1 MDVIS
6 LIIITNAAF
15 AIVLQ
20 AVFPQRRHIIMFSC
34 AAFALVLATL
44 KYPMSTF
51 LGGLPWDTV
60 LILFALTIFG
70 EFIFGSKLF
79 DVLIRKIATICKG
92 KVYLILII
100 FNIIVFLVSSV
111 LNNYQALLIVL
122 PALLGMLKLVDN
134 LNKWYLTIL
143 FSSVLIISNL
153 AGASTPI
160 GDFPA
165 LYLLSQ
171 GEITF
176 SSYFANATPFAVLAA
191 TVIILLSVFFYRLK
205 PIQVSEKTEKLSVAY
220 TLALYRNVKINRHLL
235 YPSIIVF
242 IGMFTFW
249 LFGYNPTK
257 VTIIGLSVL
266 AMLIKLGKYAE
277 GKIISTDASI
287 FIYFISLFII
297 IASIQQTGVLSSV
310 ADYLKTI
317 ENPKLLLIAFS
328 CMTVIVTGLVSAGP
342 STVAFFPVAIQI
354 APLYAD
360 NVVITCFCL
369 SICAGSSLFLTAA
382 TAGPLLTRMTEKYP
396 LFINGNSYL
405 FSFKDYLI
413 PGIIGASVIFL
424 SNILYIFTHL

>member
-1 MDVIS
+1 MDTIT
-6 LIIITNAAF
+6 LIIIANAVS
-15 AIVLQ
+15 AIALQ
-20 AVFPQRRHIIMFSC
+20 AVFPNRRHIIMFAC
-34 AAFALVLATL
+34 AALALVLATVTQS
-44 KYPMSTF
+44 MSEF
-51 LGGLPWDTV
+51 LGTLPWETV
-60 LILFALTIFG
+60 LILFALTVFG

-79 DVLIRKIATICKG
+79 DVLIRKISILCKG
-92 KVYLILII
+92 KVYLILIV

-122 PALLGMLKLVDN
+122 PALLGMLKLVDG

-143 FSSVLIISNL
+143 FGSVLIISNL

-171 GEITF
+171 GVITF
-176 SSYFANATPFAVLAA
+176 GSYFTNATPFAVLAA
-191 TVIILLSVFFYRLK
+191 TVIILLSVFFYRMK
-205 PIQVSEKTEKLSVAY
+205 PIQVSKEVEKLSVAY
-220 TLALYRNVKINRHLL
+220 TVALYRNVKLNKHLL
-235 YPSIIVF
+235 YPSIVVF
-242 IGMFTFW
+242 AGMFAFW
-249 LFGYNPTK
+249 LLGYNPTK
-257 VTIIGLSVL
+257 VALLGLSVL
-266 AMLIKLGKYAE
+266 AILIKLGKYAE

-287 FIYFISLFII
+287 FIYFICLFII
-297 IASIQQTGVLSSV
+297 IASIQQTGVLNSI

-317 ENPKLLLIAFS
+317 ENPKILLIVFS
-328 CMTVIVTGLVSAGP
+328 GITVLVTGLVSAGP
-342 STVAFFPVAIQI
+342 STVAFFPVAMQI

-396 LFINGNSYL
+396 LTINGNSYL

-424 SNILYIFTHL
+424 ANILYILIHL